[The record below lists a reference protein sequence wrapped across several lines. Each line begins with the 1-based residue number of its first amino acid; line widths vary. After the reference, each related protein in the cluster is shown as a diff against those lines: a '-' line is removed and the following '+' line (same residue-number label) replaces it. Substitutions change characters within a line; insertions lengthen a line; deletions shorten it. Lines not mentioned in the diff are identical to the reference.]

1 MRCSINVPNLGE
13 FSDPTVFLEVA
24 RRTED
29 AGWDA
34 LFVWDHMVH
43 VKADRLS
50 VADPWVLLGAAAAV
64 TRRIRLGTMVT
75 PVARRRPH
83 KLAREVSTL
92 DRLSNGRA
100 ILGVGLGAPIADE
113 FGSFGEPTDPVVI
126 GARLDEGLDLLAR
139 YWSGESVTFRGEHFV
154 ADDVVM
160 LPAPVQ
166 RPRPPVWVGGF
177 WPARRPMR
185 RAARW
190 DGAIPLFRAARYG
203 NAPAAADVRE
213 VVAYLGAER
222 RAIGIDAP
230 LEMVVGGESPVDPDA
245 ARDLLG
251 PLADAGATWWD
262 ERIPFGDRLLV
273 AEPMLRRIDH
283 GPPAVW

>member
-13 FSDPTVFLEVA
+13 FSDPAVFLEVA
-24 RRTED
+24 RRTEE

-50 VADPWVLLGAAAAV
+50 IADPWVLLAAAAAV
-64 TRRIRLGTMVT
+64 TKRIRLGTMIT

-92 DRLSNGRA
+92 DHLSGGRM

-113 FGSFGEPTDPVVI
+113 FGSFGEPTDAVAI
-126 GARLDEGLDLLAR
+126 GARLDEGLDLLTR
-139 YWSGESVTFRGEHFV
+139 YWSGEPVTFRGEHFV

-160 LPAPVQ
+160 RPVPVQ
-166 RPRPPVWVGGF
+166 RPRPPIWVGGT
-177 WPARRPMR
+177 WPIRRPMR

-190 DGAIPLFRAARYG
+190 DGAVPLFRTAWYG
-203 NAPAAADVRE
+203 RAPAPADVRE
-213 VVAYLGAER
+213 VVAFLAAER
-222 RAIGIDAP
+222 TAAGVDGP
-230 LEMVVGGESPVDPDA
+230 WEMVVGGESPVDASA

-251 PLADAGATWWD
+251 PLADAGGTWWD
-262 ERIPFGDRLLV
+262 ERIPFGDRLLL

-283 GPPAVW
+283 GPPAVA

>member
-245 ARDLLG
+245 SRDLLG